1 MNYFC
6 RILKN
11 NPNKI
16 APFYNSMKKIFLLSL
31 CSLSFNSLLA
41 QSSTYWQQHASYKM
55 NVVMD
60 VKNYQYKGTQEL
72 VYTNNSADTLKRV
85 FYHLFNNAFQPGSE
99 MDARL
104 QSIKD
109 PDKRMVDTLKVSGK
123 AIVESRI
130 KNLKPNEIGYLN
142 VSNFKQDGIITNTK
156 VAGTILEVTLAKPIL
171 PHSKTTFTLD
181 FDGQVPVQ
189 IRRSGRNNSEGVE
202 FSMAQWYPKIAEFD
216 FEGWHADPYIAREFH
231 GVWGDFDVKITI
243 DKNYVLGGSGYL
255 QNKNAIG
262 HGYQDKGI
270 KVILPKKPKT
280 LTWHFVAPMVHDF
293 TWAADKEY
301 IHDIVKGP
309 NNVDLHFLYKNN
321 PKINTNWKAIQ
332 PKMVSIMELYNK
344 AVGDYPY
351 KQYSFIQGG
360 DGGMEYAMCTLMLGD
375 KKEEEMLK
383 TATHELAHSWFQ
395 QILAS
400 NESKHSWMD
409 EGFATYIE
417 YLALNEI
424 AVKKEE
430 NPFKKVYLAYTKLV
444 DSGKEQ
450 PQTTQVDRYDENK
463 SYSTSSYYK
472 GSIFLSQLEYVIGK
486 DNVTK
491 TLRKYFQE
499 FKFKHPT
506 PNDIKRTAERVS
518 GANLDWYLT
527 DWTQTTNTIDY
538 GIKEVRED
546 ENFIGQKTVITL
558 ERIGRMPMPIDV
570 LVEYIDGT
578 KESFYI
584 PLRMMNY
591 QKENPNPAIKRTV
604 LDDWTWANPRY
615 EFSIPKIKTS
625 IKEITIDPSELMAD
639 VKKADNFYEINEI
652 K

>member
-6 RILKN
+6 GFLKQFKQDN
-11 NPNKI
+11 RMSHFFI
-16 APFYNSMKKIFLLSL
+16 ISIKKIFLFFLI
-31 CSLSFNSLLA
+31 SLSFGNLLA
-41 QSSTYWQQHASYKM
+41 QNSNYWQQHVNYKM
-55 NVVMD
+55 DVVVD
-60 VKNYQYKGTQEL
+60 AKNYQYKGKQEL
-72 VYTNNSADTLKRV
+72 VYTNNSADTLRRV
-85 FYHLFNNAFQPGSE
+85 FYHLYNNAFQPGSE

-109 PDKRMVDTLKVSGK
+109 PDKRMIDTIKVGRKS
-123 AIVESRI
+123 IVESRI
-130 KNLKPNEIGYLN
+130 KSLKPNEIGYLN
-142 VSNFKQDGIITNTK
+142 ISNFKQDGIIAQTK

-171 PHSKTTFTLD
+171 PHSKTTLTLD

-189 IRRSGRNNSEGVE
+189 IRRSGRNSSEGVE

-231 GVWGDFDVKITI
+231 GVWGDFDVKITM
-243 DKNYVLGGSGYL
+243 DKDYVLGGSGYL
-255 QNKNAIG
+255 QNKNEIG
-262 HGYQDKGI
+262 HGYQDKGVE
-270 KVILPKKPKT
+270 VIYPKNTQT

-301 IHDIVKGP
+301 LHDIVKGP
-309 NNVDLHFLYKNN
+309 NDVDLHFIYKNN
-321 PKINTNWKAIQ
+321 PKINANWKAIQ
-332 PKMVSIMELYNK
+332 PKMVAIMELFNK

-360 DGGMEYAMCTLMLGD
+360 DGGMEYAMCTLMLGE
-375 KKEEEMLK
+375 KKEEDMLK
-383 TATHELAHSWFQ
+383 TAAHELAHSWFQ

-417 YLALNEI
+417 YSALNEI
-424 AVKKEE
+424 ALKYEE
-430 NPFKKVYLAYTKLV
+430 NPFKKVYSAYTKLAN
-444 DSGKEQ
+444 SGKEQ

-472 GSIFLSQLEYVIGK
+472 GCIFLSQLEYVIGK
-486 DNVTK
+486 DNLNK
-491 TLRKYFQE
+491 TLRKYYQD

-538 GIKEVRED
+538 GIVEVKKD
-546 ENFIGQKTVITL
+546 ADKTIVSL
-558 ERIGRMPMPIDV
+558 ERIGRMPMPIDI
-570 LVEYIDGT
+570 LIEYVDGT

-584 PLRMMNY
+584 PLRMMNFE
-591 QKENPNPAIKRTV
+591 KTNPNPAIKRTI
-604 LDDWTWANPRY
+604 LSDWTWANPNY
-615 EFSIPKIKTS
+615 EFNISKKKSS
-625 IKEITIDPSELMAD
+625 IKKITIDPSELMAD
-639 VKKADNFYEINEI
+639 VKKDNNFYEI